1 MPESSVRKPSS
12 REIKREKIL
21 RAAIEVF
28 AKRGYFSSRMTDVAH
43 GAEVAD
49 GTLYLYFKGKED
61 LLHSIF
67 DHVLSLFIERVQER
81 VEDVSDPAEKLRLL
95 VRMHLE
101 LLGSDPALAQVLQI
115 EIRHSRRFLELATR
129 GKLGEYLNLIRG
141 IIEEGQSV
149 GRFRH
154 DISAGLATQMVF
166 GAVDELV
173 MSWVL
178 QDGAPDLAAKADPL
192 VALLTDG
199 LVPHRNGGEGE

>member
-1 MPESSVRKPSS
+1 MPEGSDNKPSS

-43 GAEVAD
+43 RAEVAD

-81 VEDVSDPAEKLRLL
+81 VEGVSDPVEKLRLL

-115 EIRHSRRFLELATR
+115 EIRHSRRFLALATR

-199 LVPHRNGGEGE
+199 LVPHGSGGGGE

>member
-1 MPESSVRKPSS
+1 MRQSSDVRTSS
-12 REIKREKIL
+12 RVMKREKIL

-43 GAEVAD
+43 RANVAD
-49 GTLYLYFKGKED
+49 GTLYLYFDGKED
-61 LLHSIF
+61 LLQSIF
-67 DHVLSLFIERVQER
+67 DHVLSLFIERVQDEVKA
-81 VEDVSDPAEKLRLL
+81 VEDPVEKLRLL
-95 VRMHLE
+95 IRRHLE
-101 LLGSDPALAQVLQI
+101 LLGGDPALAQVLQI
-115 EIRHSRRFLELATR
+115 EIRHSRRFLALATR

-141 IIEEGQSV
+141 IIEEGQSL

-166 GAVDELV
+166 GSVDELV

-178 QDGAPDLAAKADPL
+178 QDSAVELESKADPL

-199 LVPHRNGGEGE
+199 LVPR

>member
-1 MPESSVRKPSS
+1 MQESPATKPSS
-12 REIKREKIL
+12 KELKREKIL

-43 GAEVAD
+43 LANVAD
-49 GTLYLYFKGKED
+49 GTLYLYFDGKED

-67 DHVLSLFIERVQER
+67 DHVLSLFIERVQEE
-81 VEDVSDPAEKLRLL
+81 VQGVGDPVEKLRLL

-101 LLGSDPALAQVLQI
+101 LLGGDPSLAQVLQI
-115 EIRHSRRFLELATR
+115 EIRHSRRFLALATR

-141 IIEEGQSV
+141 IIEEGQSL

-199 LVPHRNGGEGE
+199 LIPHEPGGGTA

>member
-1 MPESSVRKPSS
+1 MPEDPDVKRSS
-12 REIKREKIL
+12 REIKRENIL

-28 AKRGYFSSRMTDVAH
+28 AQRGYFSSRMTDVAH
-43 GAEVAD
+43 RANVAD
-49 GTLYLYFKGKED
+49 GTLYLYFEGKED
-61 LLHSIF
+61 LLHNIF
-67 DHVLSLFIERVQER
+67 DHVLSLFIGRVQDE
-81 VEDVSDPAEKLRLL
+81 VQGVTDPVEKLRLL
-95 VRMHLE
+95 VRMHLD
-101 LLGSDPALAQVLQI
+101 LLGGDPALAQVLQI
-115 EIRHSRRFLELATR
+115 EIRHSRRFLALATR

-141 IIEEGQSV
+141 IIEEGQSL

-178 QDGAPDLAAKADPL
+178 QDGAPDLAGKADPL

-199 LVPHRNGGEGE
+199 LVPHQSGGGNT

>member
-1 MPESSVRKPSS
+1 MPQSSDVRPSS
-12 REIKREKIL
+12 REMKREKIL

-43 GAEVAD
+43 RANVAD
-49 GTLYLYFKGKED
+49 GTLYLYFDGKED
-61 LLHSIF
+61 LLQSIF
-67 DHVLSLFIERVQER
+67 DHVLTLFIERVQDEVEV
-81 VEDVSDPAEKLRLL
+81 VEDPVEKLRLL
-95 VRMHLE
+95 IRRHLE
-101 LLGSDPALAQVLQI
+101 LLGGDPALAQVLQI
-115 EIRHSRRFLELATR
+115 EIRHSRRFLALATR

-141 IIEEGQSV
+141 IIEEGQSL

-166 GAVDELV
+166 GSVDELV

-178 QDGAPDLAAKADPL
+178 QDSAVELESKADPL

-199 LVPHRNGGEGE
+199 LVPR